1 MDPKHAAA
9 LDHALVTE
17 VLFYPRR
24 LREAEV
30 PVDPK
35 GSIQKIAA
43 GADTLGGYFYRP
55 SPAGPTILFFHGNGE
70 VMTDYLD
77 GFQRE
82 LKGLGANLL
91 VVDYRGYGLS
101 SGLPTLSRLLEDAR
115 AAWAHAVGPLGL
127 KPAEIVVMGR
137 SLGSL
142 AALELAAGPARE
154 AAGLVIESGIGRFD
168 QWVGRMAPML
178 EMMGVD
184 LGGLRAALR
193 AEFDQEAKMRAFPGP
208 VLVMHAPDDEIVP
221 VSHGQDLASWS
232 QNARLRVFARGGH
245 NDVMYINHAQ
255 YFTELGRFLAKVT
268 QLKS

>member
-1 MDPKHAAA
+1 MDPLHAAA
-9 LDHALVTE
+9 LDHPLVTE

-24 LREAEV
+24 LREADV
-30 PVDPK
+30 PADPK

-43 GADTLGGYFYRP
+43 GDDTLGGYFYRP
-55 SPAGPTILFFHGNGE
+55 CPAGLTVLFFHGNGE

-77 GFQRE
+77 GFQLE

-101 SGLPTLSRLLEDAR
+101 TGSPSLTQLLEDAR

-142 AALELAAGPARE
+142 AALELAAGPATA
-154 AAGLVIESGIGRFD
+154 AAGLVIESGIGRLD

-178 EMMGVD
+178 EQMGLD
-184 LGGLRAALR
+184 LEGLRAGLR
-193 AEFDQEAKMRAFPGP
+193 AEFDQEAKMRRYPGP
-208 VLVMHAPDDEIVP
+208 VLVMHAPGDEIVP
-221 VSHGQDLASWS
+221 VSHGQDLAAWS
-232 QNARLRVFARGGH
+232 PQARLRVFARGGH
-245 NDVMYINHAQ
+245 NDIMYINHAQ
-255 YFTELGRFLAKVT
+255 YFTELGRFLAKISS
-268 QLKS
+268 Q